1 MNKLANKIVLIGDG
15 FVGSSYAYALVN
27 SGLANTLA
35 IIDILE
41 DKAIADVNDLDDASV
56 VTQSPTL
63 IKKGSYD
70 DCKDADLVVLCY
82 GNSQKNLTNR
92 LDDIKIATKMV
103 VDTIPKVMENG
114 YDGIILLA
122 TNPVDVISR
131 VVQKVSGLDYR
142 KIVGSGT
149 NLDTAR
155 FIQFLAKEV
164 GCNPK
169 DVEAYVIGEHG
180 NSSVALWSNAR
191 IKGIGVDKFLDKIE
205 DEDRFKDEV
214 GEKIRQKAFDIIKG
228 KGATHFGIAN
238 CLLDFTKAILLDEK
252 RIIMA
257 SAYLDGEYENEG
269 LYTSVPC
276 VIGSNGCEKILEM
289 DISQKEKDMFN
300 SSCKTLKEN
309 YLLAE
314 EVLKDENLM

>member
-1 MNKLANKIVLIGDG
+1 MNKLGRNVVLIGSG

-27 SGLANTLA
+27 SGLATSLS
-35 IIDILE
+35 IIDIDE
-41 DKAIADVNDLDDASV
+41 DKSIADVNDLMDASCK
-56 VTQSPTL
+56 TECPTL
-63 IKKGSYD
+63 VKKGSYE

-103 VDTIPKVMENG
+103 LDTIPKVMENG

-131 VVQKVSGLDYR
+131 VVQEVSGLSYN

-155 FIQFLAKEV
+155 FIQYLAQGV
-164 GCNPK
+164 SCNPK
-169 DVEAYVIGEHG
+169 DVEAYVLGEHG

-191 IKGIGVDKFLDKIE
+191 IKGISIDKFLDNIE
-205 DEDRFKDEV
+205 DEEKFKDDV
-214 GEKIRQKAFDIIKG
+214 LEKIRDKAFQIIKG

-238 CLLDFTKAILLDEK
+238 CLVDFTRAILLDEK
-252 RIIMA
+252 RIIMS
-257 SAYLDGEYENEG
+257 SAYLDGEYNNKG
-269 LYTSVPC
+269 LYTGVPA
-276 VIGSNGCEKILEM
+276 VIGANGCEKILEM
-289 DISQKEKDMFN
+289 DTSEKEQEMFDK
-300 SSCKTLKEN
+300 SCKALEEN
-309 YLLAE
+309 YKLAQ
-314 EVLKDENLM
+314 EVLGE